1 MNGSGPA
8 AGSSRAAALTLAWRF
23 ASFRSEGFP
32 VLPVLILGVLVLV
45 AVFANVL
52 APHDPEVGALGD
64 RFRPPAWQEGGT
76 RDHLLGPDH
85 LGRDVLRRLVCGAR
99 VSPVV
104 GFMAV
109 CFARTR
115 GTAVGILPGS
125 PGRWVD

>member
-32 VLPVLILGVLVLV
+32 VLPVLILGTLVLV

-76 RDHLLGPDH
+76 RDHLLGTDH
-85 LGRDVLRRLVCGAR
+85 LGRDVLSRLVFGAR
-99 VSPVV
+99 VSLVA
-104 GFMAV
+104 G
-109 CFARTR
+109 
-115 GTAVGILPGS
+115 GS
-125 PGRWVD
+125 TS